1 MKNLY
6 TIRKEKNISQ
16 VALSV
21 QLGVSQE
28 TISAY
33 ENGKSFPS
41 VDTLLKL
48 CDIFNVSSDFLLDR
62 TDIKLTINEFCDKKI
77 SPDELE
83 LLSNFRKLSHIKKI
97 KALGLLMGMSE
108 N

>member
-6 TIRKEKNISQ
+6 KIRKEKNISQ
-16 VALSV
+16 VSLSV
-21 QLGVSQE
+21 QVGVSQE

-48 CDIFNVSSDFLLDR
+48 CEIFKVSADFLLDK
-62 TDIKLTINEFCDKKI
+62 TDIKLTIDEFCEKNI
-77 SPDELE
+77 SADELE
-83 LLSNFRKLSHIKKI
+83 LLTYFRKLPHTKKH
-97 KALGLLMGMSE
+97 KALGLLMGMAE
-108 N
+108 E